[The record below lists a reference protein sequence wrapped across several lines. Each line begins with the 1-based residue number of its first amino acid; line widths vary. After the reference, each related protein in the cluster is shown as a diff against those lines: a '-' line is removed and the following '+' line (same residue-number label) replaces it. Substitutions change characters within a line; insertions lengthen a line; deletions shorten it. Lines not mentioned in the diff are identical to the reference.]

1 MVGVGGREE
10 TGSACTT
17 SGLPAPLSWGPPR
30 ESLVGHPRSMAVSL
44 WGLPLSLSML
54 PADWGVPERPSPLPL
69 PIWRAGTA
77 AIGHRCRQVVAG
89 GWGVSAST
97 YGVSF
102 GGREVLEL
110 GRGDDC
116 STLKCTECHWIVA
129 HINGEIHGV

>member
-54 PADWGVPERPSPLPL
+54 PADWGSLRDHHHCHCPSGGLALQLLDTDADKWWPVAGECLPVRMGSPL
-69 PIWRAGTA
+69 
-77 AIGHRCRQVVAG
+77 
-89 GWGVSAST
+89 
-97 YGVSF
+97 
-102 GGREVLEL
+102 
-110 GRGDDC
+110 GDE
-116 STLKCTECHWIVA
+116 KCW
-129 HINGEIHGV
+129 N